1 VVEPNRLEAQVDA
14 GGTDSAQRDRPISPR
29 LPLLSGAGLV
39 IAGLAM
45 FAAGTSAAQ
54 QLGLGLASLGG
65 GIAMLAPL
73 LRTVRDLRGN
83 PVWARLPAWLK
94 AVGLLYPVGLAV
106 GVVMLVGFG
115 LFALAVVAL
124 DR

>member
-1 VVEPNRLEAQVDA
+1 M
-14 GGTDSAQRDRPISPR
+14 
-29 LPLLSGAGLV
+29 

-45 FAAGTSAAQ
+45 FAAGTSSAQ
-54 QLGLGLASLGG
+54 RLGLGLASLGG

-83 PVWARLPAWLK
+83 PVWAGLPAWLK
-94 AVGLLYPVGLAV
+94 AVGLVYPIGLAV
-106 GVVMLVGFG
+106 GSVMLVGFA

-124 DR
+124 GE